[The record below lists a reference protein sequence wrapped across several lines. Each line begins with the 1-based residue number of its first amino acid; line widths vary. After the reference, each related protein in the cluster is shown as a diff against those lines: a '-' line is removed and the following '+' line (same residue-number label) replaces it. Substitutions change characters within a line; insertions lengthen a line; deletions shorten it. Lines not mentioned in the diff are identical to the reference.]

1 MRSGWSARARMSG
14 PLVEF
19 VAGFEAE
26 LLGRG
31 YAPSSVAHRLRLMAG
46 LDAWL
51 VERGLDAAALSD
63 ELVERFVAPRREAAM
78 HMRTAR
84 SLEPLLGYLREVGV
98 AAPPVAEMPSSPVE
112 VLLEQYRRYLISE
125 RGLTPRTAER
135 YLRVAGP
142 FAWSRATSDGM
153 DLAGLRAADVTAFV
167 VGACREKSGRAG
179 RELVT
184 VLRSLLRFCQL
195 EGLTGGGLVEAVPS
209 AASWR
214 LAGLPLPLGPG
225 QAQLLL
231 DSCDRSTVAGRR
243 DLAILSVLWRLGLRT
258 GEAAAMALEDIDWRR
273 GELTVLNG
281 KRRRRELLPL
291 PVDVGEL
298 IADYLQGGRPPSAST
313 RCVFVRLQAP
323 LVGLTGTGIGDVVKA
338 ACRRAG
344 LPKQCS
350 RRMRHTAATD
360 MLRAGATLSEIGQV
374 LRHRL
379 ASTTAIYAK
388 VDIQRL
394 AVLARPWPGG
404 AS

>member
-1 MRSGWSARARMSG
+1 MSG
-14 PLVEF
+14 PLVEY

-26 LLGRG
+26 LLRRG
-31 YAPSSVAHRLRLMAG
+31 YAPSSVAHQLRLVAG

-51 VERGLDAAALSD
+51 AARGLDAAAVNE
-63 ELVERFVAPRREAAM
+63 ELVERFVAPRRAAGV
-78 HMRTAR
+78 HLRSVR
-84 SLEPLLGYLREVGV
+84 SLAPLLGYLREVGV
-98 AAPPVAEMPSSPVE
+98 ALAVVVEEPVSAVGL
-112 VLLEQYRRYLISE
+112 LLEDYRRYLLVE
-125 RGLTPRTAER
+125 RGLTSHTAGR
-135 YLRVAGP
+135 YLRLARGFVASCVAGDE
-142 FAWSRATSDGM
+142 A
-153 DLAGLRAADVTAFV
+153 DLVGVGAADVTAYV
-167 VGACREKSGRAG
+167 VAVCRERSGPIG

-184 VLRSLLRFCQL
+184 VMRSLLRFWHL

-214 LAGLPLPLGPG
+214 LSGLPQPLGPG

-231 DSCDRSTVAGRR
+231 DSCDRCTVAGRR
-243 DLAILSVLWRLGLRT
+243 DLAILSVLWRLGLRS
-258 GEAAAMALEDIDWRR
+258 GEVAALELDDIDWRR
-273 GELTVLNG
+273 GELSVFNG
-281 KRRRRELLPL
+281 KRRRDELLPL
-291 PVDVGEL
+291 PADVGEA
-298 IADYLQGGRPPSAST
+298 IADYLQGSRPVGALT

-323 LVGLTGTGIGDVVKA
+323 LVGLTATGIGDVVA
-338 ACRRAG
+338 TACRRAG
-344 LPKQCS
+344 LPKDCS

-388 VDIQRL
+388 VDVERL